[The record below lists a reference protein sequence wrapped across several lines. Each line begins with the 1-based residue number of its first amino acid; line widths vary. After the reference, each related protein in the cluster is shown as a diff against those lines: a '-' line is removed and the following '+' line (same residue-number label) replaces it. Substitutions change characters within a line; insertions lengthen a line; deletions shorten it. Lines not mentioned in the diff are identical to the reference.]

1 MIKKTFSIKKIYY
14 GWWVSLAG
22 GVNAFFSSIP
32 TFSASSV
39 IFKAVEDE
47 FGWSRAIV
55 SGVSSFGRFGGA
67 LLGPVEGYFSD
78 KFGAWKMVLIGFS
91 ISSVGLF
98 WLSSIDSILFYYAS
112 YFVLS
117 VGTSIGGFV
126 PSMSV
131 VNAWMPHQRTKA
143 MSWVIGGGAF
153 GGFFTPLIVLS
164 IESIGWRQSVI
175 VLGIIFLVV
184 GPLVSLVIR
193 RKPNLDFVIPKGS
206 HKKIIITNIEPRQA
220 IRNKN
225 FWIIAICHLL
235 ANVSVGAIS
244 AHIFLYLTD
253 YDGVNLTL
261 YVAGTILPLMALVS
275 FIGQISGGILGDRY
289 NKRILLPVLFF
300 VQSISLVILA
310 FANSFIDAIMF
321 SVIWGIGFGMR
332 TPILHSLRGEF
343 FGGRHYATI
352 LGLNAFP
359 MGIGMMLSPVIVG
372 FIYDST
378 NTYLYSLLS
387 MALLCITSSF
397 LILLIKYP
405 NTKKDL

>member
-1 MIKKTFSIKKIYY
+1 MIKKNFSIKKIYY

-32 TFSASSV
+32 TFSAGSV

-47 FGWSRAIV
+47 FGWSRAVV
-55 SGVSSFGRFGGA
+55 SGVASFGRFGGA
-67 LLGPVEGYFSD
+67 LLGPIEGFLSD
-78 KFGAWKMVLIGFS
+78 KFGAWKMVIIGFA

-98 WLSSIDSILFYYAS
+98 WLSSIDTILFYYAS
-112 YFVLS
+112 YFVIS

-143 MSWVIGGGAF
+143 MSWVIGGSSF
-153 GGFFTPLIVLS
+153 GGFFTPLMVLS
-164 IESIGWRQSVI
+164 IESIGWRQTMV

-184 GPLVSLVIR
+184 GPLISLVIR
-193 RKPNLDFVIPKGS
+193 KKPNLDFIIPKDS
-206 HKKIIITNIEPRQA
+206 PKKIIITNIEPRQA

-253 YDGVNLTL
+253 HDGVNLTIYL
-261 YVAGTILPLMALVS
+261 AGTILPLIAIIS

-289 NKRILLPVLFF
+289 NKRIILPVLFL
-300 VQSISLVILA
+300 VQSVSLVILA
-310 FANSFIDAIMF
+310 FANNYFDAFLF
-321 SVIWGIGFGMR
+321 SLLWGIGFGMR
-332 TPILHSLRGEF
+332 TP
-343 FGGRHYATI
+343 
-352 LGLNAFP
+352 
-359 MGIGMMLSPVIVG
+359 
-372 FIYDST
+372 
-378 NTYLYSLLS
+378 
-387 MALLCITSSF
+387 
-397 LILLIKYP
+397 
-405 NTKKDL
+405 

>member
-32 TFSASSV
+32 TFSAGSV

-67 LLGPVEGYFSD
+67 LLGPVEGYLSD
-78 KFGAWKMVLIGFS
+78 KFGAWKMVIIGFA

-98 WLSSIDSILFYYAS
+98 WLSSIDTILFYYAS
-112 YFVLS
+112 YFVIS

-143 MSWVIGGGAF
+143 MSWVIGGSSF
-153 GGFFTPLIVLS
+153 GGFFTPLMVLS
-164 IESIGWRQSVI
+164 IESIGWRQTMVG
-175 VLGIIFLVV
+175 LGIIFLVV

-193 RKPNLDFVIPKGS
+193 KKPNLDFIIPKDS
-206 HKKIIITNIEPRQA
+206 PKKIIITNIEPRQA

-253 YDGVNLTL
+253 LDGVNLTIYL
-261 YVAGTILPLMALVS
+261 AGTILPLIAIIS

-289 NKRILLPVLFF
+289 NKRIILPVLFL
-300 VQSISLVILA
+300 VQSVSLVILA
-310 FANSFIDAIMF
+310 FANNYFDAFLF
-321 SVIWGIGFGMR
+321 SLLWGIGFGMR

-343 FGGRHYATI
+343 FGGKHYATI
-352 LGLNAFP
+352 LGLNALP

-387 MALLCITSSF
+387 MAILCIAASF
-397 LILLIKYP
+397 LILLIKSP

>member
-1 MIKKTFSIKKIYY
+1 MIKKNFSIKKIYY

-32 TFSASSV
+32 TFSAGSV

-47 FGWSRAIV
+47 FGWSRAVV
-55 SGVSSFGRFGGA
+55 SGVASFGRFGGA
-67 LLGPVEGYFSD
+67 LLGPIEGFLSD
-78 KFGAWKMVLIGFS
+78 KFGAWKMVIIGFA

-98 WLSSIDSILFYYAS
+98 WLSSIDTILFYYAS
-112 YFVLS
+112 YFVIS

-143 MSWVIGGGAF
+143 MSWVIGGSSF
-153 GGFFTPLIVLS
+153 GGFFTPLMVLS
-164 IESIGWRQSVI
+164 IESIGWRQTMV

-184 GPLVSLVIR
+184 GPLISLVIR
-193 RKPNLDFVIPKGS
+193 KKPNLDFIIPKDS
-206 HKKIIITNIEPRQA
+206 PKKIIITNIEPRQA

-253 YDGVNLTL
+253 LDGVNLTIYL
-261 YVAGTILPLMALVS
+261 AGTILPLIAIIS

-289 NKRILLPVLFF
+289 NKRIILPVLFL
-300 VQSISLVILA
+300 VQSVSLVILA
-310 FANSFIDAIMF
+310 FANNYFDAFLF
-321 SVIWGIGFGMR
+321 SLLWGIGFGMR

-343 FGGRHYATI
+343 FGGKHYATI
-352 LGLNAFP
+352 LGLNALP
-359 MGIGMMLSPVIVG
+359 MGIGMMISPVIVG

-387 MALLCITSSF
+387 MAILCITASF
-397 LILLIKYP
+397 LILLIKSP

>member
-1 MIKKTFSIKKIYY
+1 MIKKNFSIKKIYY

-32 TFSASSV
+32 TFSAGSV

-47 FGWSRAIV
+47 FGWSRAVV
-55 SGVSSFGRFGGA
+55 SGVASFGRFGGA
-67 LLGPVEGYFSD
+67 LLGPIEGFLSD
-78 KFGAWKMVLIGFS
+78 KFGAWKMVIIGFA

-98 WLSSIDSILFYYAS
+98 WLSSIDTILFYYAS
-112 YFVLS
+112 YFVIS

-143 MSWVIGGGAF
+143 MSWVIGGSSF
-153 GGFFTPLIVLS
+153 GGFFTPLMVLS
-164 IESIGWRQSVI
+164 IESIGWRQTMV

-184 GPLVSLVIR
+184 GPLISLVIR
-193 RKPNLDFVIPKGS
+193 KKPNLDFIIPKDS
-206 HKKIIITNIEPRQA
+206 PKKIIITNIEPRQA

-253 YDGVNLTL
+253 HDGVNLTIYL
-261 YVAGTILPLMALVS
+261 AGTILPLIAIIS

-289 NKRILLPVLFF
+289 NKRIILPVLFL
-300 VQSISLVILA
+300 VQSVSLVILA
-310 FANSFIDAIMF
+310 FANNYFDAFLF
-321 SVIWGIGFGMR
+321 SLLWGIGFGMR

-343 FGGRHYATI
+343 FGGKHYATI
-352 LGLNAFP
+352 LGLNALP
-359 MGIGMMLSPVIVG
+359 MGIGMMISPVIVG

-387 MALLCITSSF
+387 MAILCITASF
-397 LILLIKYP
+397 LILLIKSP

>member
-1 MIKKTFSIKKIYY
+1 MIKKNFSIKKIYY

-32 TFSASSV
+32 TFSAGSV

-67 LLGPVEGYFSD
+67 LLGPVEGYLSD
-78 KFGAWKMVLIGFS
+78 KFGAWKMVIIGFA

-98 WLSSIDSILFYYAS
+98 WLSSIDTILFYYAS
-112 YFVLS
+112 YFVIS

-143 MSWVIGGGAF
+143 MSWVIGGSSF
-153 GGFFTPLIVLS
+153 GGFFTPLMVLS
-164 IESIGWRQSVI
+164 IESIGWRQTMVG
-175 VLGIIFLVV
+175 LGIIFLVV

-193 RKPNLDFVIPKGS
+193 KKPNLDFIIPKDS
-206 HKKIIITNIEPRQA
+206 PKKIIITNIEPRQA

-253 YDGVNLTL
+253 HDGVNLTIYL
-261 YVAGTILPLMALVS
+261 AGTILPLIAIIS

-289 NKRILLPVLFF
+289 NKRIILPVLFL
-300 VQSISLVILA
+300 VQSVSLVILA
-310 FANSFIDAIMF
+310 FANNYFDAFLF
-321 SVIWGIGFGMR
+321 SLLWGIGFGMR

-343 FGGRHYATI
+343 FGGKHYATI
-352 LGLNAFP
+352 LGLNALP
-359 MGIGMMLSPVIVG
+359 MGIGMMISPVIVG

-387 MALLCITSSF
+387 MAILCIAASF
-397 LILLIKYP
+397 LILLIKSP

>member
-1 MIKKTFSIKKIYY
+1 MIKKNFSIKKIYY

-67 LLGPVEGYFSD
+67 LLGPVEGYLSD
-78 KFGAWKMVLIGFS
+78 KFGAWKMVLIGFF
-91 ISSVGLF
+91 ISSLGLF

-112 YFVLS
+112 YFLLS

-153 GGFFTPLIVLS
+153 GGFFTPLFVLS
-164 IESIGWRQSVI
+164 IESIGWRHSLI
-175 VLGIIFLVV
+175 VLGIIFLLI
-184 GPLVSLVIR
+184 GPLVSLVIK
-193 RKPNLDFVIPKGS
+193 RKPNLDFVIPKDS
-206 HKKIIITNIEPRQA
+206 PKKIIITNIEPREA
-220 IRNKN
+220 IRNNN
-225 FWIIAICHLL
+225 FWIIAISHLL

-261 YVAGTILPLMALVS
+261 YVAGTILPLMALVY

-289 NKRILLPVLFF
+289 NKRILLPVLFL

-310 FANSFIDAIMF
+310 FANSFIDALMF

-359 MGIGMMLSPVIVG
+359 MGIGMMISPVIIG
-372 FIYDST
+372 FVYDST
-378 NTYLYSLLS
+378 NTYFYSLLS
-387 MALLCITSSF
+387 MALLCIASSF
-397 LILLIKYP
+397 LILLIKSP
-405 NTKKDL
+405 NTKKEL

>member
-32 TFSASSV
+32 TFSAGSV

-67 LLGPVEGYFSD
+67 LLGPVEGYLSD
-78 KFGAWKMVLIGFS
+78 KFGAWKMVIIGFA

-98 WLSSIDSILFYYAS
+98 WLSSIDTILFYYAS
-112 YFVLS
+112 YFVIS

-143 MSWVIGGGAF
+143 MSWVIGGSSF
-153 GGFFTPLIVLS
+153 GGFFTPLMVLS
-164 IESIGWRQSVI
+164 IESIGWRQTMV

-184 GPLVSLVIR
+184 GPLISLVIR
-193 RKPNLDFVIPKGS
+193 KKPNLDFIIPKDS
-206 HKKIIITNIEPRQA
+206 PKKIIITNIEPRQA

-253 YDGVNLTL
+253 HDGVNLTIYL
-261 YVAGTILPLMALVS
+261 AGTILPLIAIIS

-289 NKRILLPVLFF
+289 NKRIILPVLFL
-300 VQSISLVILA
+300 VQSVSLVILA
-310 FANSFIDAIMF
+310 FANNYFDAFLF
-321 SVIWGIGFGMR
+321 SLLWGIGFGMR

-343 FGGRHYATI
+343 FGGKHYATI
-352 LGLNAFP
+352 LGLNALP

-387 MALLCITSSF
+387 MAILCITASF
-397 LILLIKYP
+397 LILLIKSP

>member
-1 MIKKTFSIKKIYY
+1 MIKKNFSIKKIYY

-47 FGWSRAIV
+47 FGWSRAVV

-67 LLGPVEGYFSD
+67 LLGPVEGFLSD
-78 KFGAWKMVLIGFS
+78 KFGAWKMVLIGFF
-91 ISSVGLF
+91 ISSIGLF

-112 YFVLS
+112 YFVVS

-193 RKPNLDFVIPKGS
+193 RKPNLDFVIPKDS
-206 HKKIIITNIEPRQA
+206 LKKIIITNIEPRQA

-225 FWIIAICHLL
+225 FWIIAICHLF

-253 YDGVNLTL
+253 HDGVNLTL

-289 NKRILLPVLFF
+289 NKRILLPILFF

-332 TPILHSLRGEF
+332 TPILHSIRGEF

-359 MGIGMMLSPVIVG
+359 MGIGMMLSPVIIG
-372 FIYDST
+372 FVYDST
-378 NTYLYSLLS
+378 NTYFYSLLS
-387 MALLCITSSF
+387 MALLCIASSF
-397 LILLIKYP
+397 LILLIKSP

>member
-32 TFSASSV
+32 TFSAGSV

-67 LLGPVEGYFSD
+67 LLGPVEGYLSD
-78 KFGAWKMVLIGFS
+78 KFGAWKMVIIGFA

-98 WLSSIDSILFYYAS
+98 WLSSIDTILFYYAS
-112 YFVLS
+112 YFVIS

-143 MSWVIGGGAF
+143 MSWVIGGSSF
-153 GGFFTPLIVLS
+153 GGFFTPLMVLS
-164 IESIGWRQSVI
+164 IESIGWRQTMVG
-175 VLGIIFLVV
+175 LGIIFLVV

-193 RKPNLDFVIPKGS
+193 KKPNLDFIIPKDS
-206 HKKIIITNIEPRQA
+206 PKKIIITNIEPRQA

-253 YDGVNLTL
+253 HDGVNLTIYL
-261 YVAGTILPLMALVS
+261 AGTILPLIAIIS

-289 NKRILLPVLFF
+289 NKRIILPVLFL
-300 VQSISLVILA
+300 VQSVSLVILA
-310 FANSFIDAIMF
+310 FANNYFDAFLF
-321 SVIWGIGFGMR
+321 SLLWGIGFGMR

-343 FGGRHYATI
+343 FGGKHYATI
-352 LGLNAFP
+352 LGLNALP

-387 MALLCITSSF
+387 MAILCITASF
-397 LILLIKYP
+397 LILLIKSP